1 MNDSLSTY
9 IFAVLRLGEVE
20 EVIIILVLSAE
31 QVTVLLLTQVIRVYT
46 ISS

>member
-1 MNDSLSTY
+1 MTRLSTY

-31 QVTVLLLTQVIRVYT
+31 QVTVVRLTQVIRVYT
-46 ISS
+46 VSS